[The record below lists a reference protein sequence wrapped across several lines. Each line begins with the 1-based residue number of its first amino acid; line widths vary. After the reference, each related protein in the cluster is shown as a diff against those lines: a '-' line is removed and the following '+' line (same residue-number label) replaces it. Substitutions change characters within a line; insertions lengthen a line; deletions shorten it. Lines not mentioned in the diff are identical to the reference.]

1 MKVDL
6 DLPVFS
12 STSCRGA
19 TFFQR
24 TSQIS
29 RPKSSTVLGHKRW
42 GLLVQEFKGSD
53 GNDRF
58 EKYTVVK
65 VTMKPCFE
73 VDCYS
78 ASGSTSPKK
87 SQA

>member
-1 MKVDL
+1 MIPKN
-6 DLPVFS
+6 LPNFTARNLPS
-12 STSCRGA
+12 
-19 TFFQR
+19 FFFV
-24 TSQIS
+24 SM
-29 RPKSSTVLGHKRW
+29 RW